1 MIGSL
6 LLENVQESLTA
17 ADVNMT
23 RLRDVKNIVCIA
35 GARYVRDNFS
45 GLVYINPKFNE
56 LRGTE
61 VVPGAS
67 SHASYQVTETGKSLI
82 WGSELDGVWH
92 RGPLGTCECCGVSL
106 VVLPKTMTSSN
117 PISCPSRY
125 HRA

>member
-45 GLVYINPKFNE
+45 GLVYHYPLVRK
-56 LRGTE
+56 LRAD
-61 VVPGAS
+61 GALPYPALLIRE
-67 SHASYQVTETGKSLI
+67 HERFYDVAALDDFVTAAASGGRV
-82 WGSELDGVWH
+82 
-92 RGPLGTCECCGVSL
+92 
-106 VVLPKTMTSSN
+106 
-117 PISCPSRY
+117 
-125 HRA
+125 A